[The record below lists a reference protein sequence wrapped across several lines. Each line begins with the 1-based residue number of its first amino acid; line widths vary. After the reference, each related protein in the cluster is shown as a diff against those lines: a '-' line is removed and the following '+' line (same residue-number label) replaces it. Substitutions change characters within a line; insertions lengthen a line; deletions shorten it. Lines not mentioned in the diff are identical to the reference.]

1 MFSKLHLIP
10 VFLAALVTVI
20 ILFCL
25 VIWRRIANLT
35 DDFSK
40 NDLDPTVWLML
51 GLLLV
56 AVFGLGVFLM
66 YALLHIG

>member
-1 MFSKLHLIP
+1 MFGKLYLIP
-10 VFLAALVTVI
+10 VFLAMLVTTI
-20 ILFCL
+20 IIFCL
-25 VIWRRIANLT
+25 LGWRRIVNPT

-56 AVFGLGVFLM
+56 GVFGLGAFLM

>member
-1 MFSKLHLIP
+1 MFGKLHLIP
-10 VFLAALVTVI
+10 VFLATLVITVMI
-20 ILFCL
+20 FCL
-25 VIWRRIANLT
+25 IGWRHIVNLT

-40 NDLDPTVWLML
+40 NNLDPSAWLML

-56 AVFGLGVFLM
+56 GVFGLGAFLM

>member
-10 VFLAALVTVI
+10 FFLATLVTTI
-20 ILFCL
+20 IIFCL

-35 DDFSK
+35 DDFPK
-40 NDLDPTVWLML
+40 DDLDPTVWLIL

-56 AVFGLGVFLM
+56 AVFGLGAFLM
-66 YALLHIG
+66 YALLHVG

>member
-1 MFSKLHLIP
+1 MFSKLQLIP
-10 VFLAALVTVI
+10 VFLATLITTI
-20 ILFCL
+20 IIFCL
-25 VIWRRIANLT
+25 VSWQRIVNLT

-40 NDLDPTVWLML
+40 NDFDPTSWLML

-56 AVFGLGVFLM
+56 AVFGLGAFLM

>member
-1 MFSKLHLIP
+1 MFGKLHLIP
-10 VFLAALVTVI
+10 VFLAMLVTTI
-20 ILFCL
+20 IIFCL
-25 VIWRRIANLT
+25 FGWRRIVNLA

-40 NDLDPTVWLML
+40 NDLDPTAWLML

-56 AVFGLGVFLM
+56 GVFGLGAFLM

>member
-10 VFLAALVTVI
+10 VFLATLVTMIVI
-20 ILFCL
+20 FCL
-25 VIWRRIANLT
+25 LGWRRIVNLT

-40 NDLDPTVWLML
+40 NDLDPTVWLMW

-56 AVFGLGVFLM
+56 AVFGFGAFLM
-66 YALLHIG
+66 YALLLVG

>member
-1 MFSKLHLIP
+1 MLGKLYLIP
-10 VFLAALVTVI
+10 VFLATLVMTI
-20 ILFCL
+20 IIFCL
-25 VIWRRIANLT
+25 IGWQRIANIT

-40 NDLDPTVWLML
+40 SDFDPAVWLML

-56 AVFGLGVFLM
+56 GVFGLGAFLM

>member
-10 VFLAALVTVI
+10 VFLATLVITI
-20 ILFCL
+20 ITFCL
-25 VIWRRIANLT
+25 VSWQRIANLT

-40 NDLDPTVWLML
+40 NDFDPTVWLIL

-56 AVFGLGVFLM
+56 AVFGLGAFLM

>member
-1 MFSKLHLIP
+1 MFGKLYLIP
-10 VFLAALVTVI
+10 VFLATLVMTI
-20 ILFCL
+20 IIFCL
-25 VIWRRIANLT
+25 VSWRRIVNLT

-40 NDLDPTVWLML
+40 SDFDPTVWLIL

-56 AVFGLGVFLM
+56 AVFGLGAFLM

>member
-10 VFLAALVTVI
+10 VFLATLVTTI
-20 ILFCL
+20 IIFCL
-25 VIWRRIANLT
+25 VIWRRIANFT

-40 NDLDPTVWLML
+40 NDFDTTIWLIL

-56 AVFGLGVFLM
+56 AVFGLGAFLM
-66 YALLHIG
+66 YALLHVG

>member
-1 MFSKLHLIP
+1 MFGKLHPIP
-10 VFLAALVTVI
+10 VFLATLVTTI
-20 ILFCL
+20 IIFCL

-40 NDLDPTVWLML
+40 NDFDTTIWLIL

-56 AVFGLGVFLM
+56 AVFGLGAFLM